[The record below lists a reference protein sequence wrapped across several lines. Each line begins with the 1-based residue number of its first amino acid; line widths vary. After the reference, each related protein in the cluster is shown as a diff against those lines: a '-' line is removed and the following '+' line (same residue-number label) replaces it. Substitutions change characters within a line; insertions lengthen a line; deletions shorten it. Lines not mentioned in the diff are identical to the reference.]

1 MGIYIYELP
10 FKVRDYECDIQ
21 GIVNNSVY
29 QNYLEHTRHE
39 FILTEK
45 ISFTDLHNKGIDVVV
60 ARIEMAFKTPLRSE
74 NEFVCKLNIKKEGIK
89 YVFYQDIFRL
99 PDNVL
104 CVRAKVETVA
114 LVNGR
119 LKNCD
124 ELDEAFAKYFT
135 SENV

>member
-1 MGIYIYELP
+1 MSKYIYELP

-39 FILTEK
+39 FTLTEN
-45 ISFTDLHNKGIDVVV
+45 ISFTDLHNRGIDVVV
-60 ARIEMAFKTPLRSE
+60 ARIEMSFKTPLRSE
-74 NEFVCKLNIKKEGIK
+74 NEFVSKLNITKDGIK
-89 YVFYQDIFRL
+89 YVFHQDIFRL

-104 CVRAKVETVA
+104 SVRAKVEAVA

-119 LKNCD
+119 LKDCP
-124 ELDEAFAKYFT
+124 ELNEVFGKYFN
-135 SENV
+135 SEE